1 MEVEDVAGLIVPGW
15 LLLRLPCDPP
25 PCDPY
30 PQCHGAEGGVGHG
43 GRRGGGTEADALQEA
58 LALLTA

>member
-1 MEVEDVAGLIVPGW
+1 MAGLIVPGW

-25 PCDPY
+25 PRDPSL
-30 PQCHGAEGGVGHG
+30 QCHGAGGGGGHG
-43 GRRGGGTEADALQEA
+43 GRRGGSTEAEALQEA